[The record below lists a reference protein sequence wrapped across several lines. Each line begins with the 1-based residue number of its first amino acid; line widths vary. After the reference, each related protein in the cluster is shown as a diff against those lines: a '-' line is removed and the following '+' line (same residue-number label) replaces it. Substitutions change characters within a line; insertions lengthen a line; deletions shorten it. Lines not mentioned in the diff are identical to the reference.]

1 VGRRNIPE
9 HLKYY
14 FTFVQA
20 DRILKNNWNLTSAF
34 VLLLGFG
41 LRADVFQNP
50 QLLKY
55 VYVGCYGRKTE
66 PTDKTDNINKK
77 FN

>member
-9 HLKYY
+9 HLEYY
-14 FTFVQA
+14 FTFAQA
-20 DRILKNNWNLTSAF
+20 DGILKNIGNLTLAF

-41 LRADVFQNP
+41 LRADVFQSP

-55 VYVGCYGRKTE
+55 VYVGGNY
-66 PTDKTDNINKK
+66 KK
-77 FN
+77 NLLNRQ